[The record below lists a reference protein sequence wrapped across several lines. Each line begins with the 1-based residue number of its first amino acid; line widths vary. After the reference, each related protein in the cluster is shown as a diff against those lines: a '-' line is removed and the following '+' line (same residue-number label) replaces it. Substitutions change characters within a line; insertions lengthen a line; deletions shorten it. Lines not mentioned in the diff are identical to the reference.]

1 MGKPLHLFI
10 PLILFLI
17 LVSACKTRKN
27 VIEVKDQVKPGTKT
41 IEQIIPEETIF
52 EWFDGKFNADINN
65 EGKSNSVKGRV
76 RIRRDSLIWISIKPD
91 VAIIEVFRIL
101 ISPDSVQVVNYLDK
115 KFFRDKFSSIK
126 EFIKYDLSFH
136 MVQNIFIGNPTF
148 AFDASMFKSFINR
161 DGADIISSSDFKTY
175 LDARNANQPAN
186 FLFQALWFKDKILKR
201 SLVYDPA
208 NKVEVDLQ
216 YLEHEIMGSTMLPKT
231 GQLTVVGD
239 KTNLR
244 FSYTYTKIILNE
256 ILEFPFTIPDNYEPM
271 YLKQQ

>member
-1 MGKPLHLFI
+1 MGKPLHYLLFVLIITLI
-10 PLILFLI
+10 P
-17 LVSACKTRKN
+17 ACKIHKN
-27 VIEVKDQVKPGTKT
+27 LIEVKDQVKPSNKT
-41 IEQIIPEETIF
+41 ISQIVPDETKF

-101 ISPDSVQVVNYLDK
+101 ISPDSVQLVNYLDK

-126 EFIKYDLSFH
+126 EFIKYDISFH

-148 AFDASMFKSFINR
+148 AFDISMFKSFVNR
-161 DGADIISSSDFKTY
+161 EGADIISSSDFKTY
-175 LDARNANQPAN
+175 VDARNAKQPAN

-201 SLVYDPA
+201 SLIYDPA

-216 YLEHEIMGSTMLPKT
+216 YLEHEAMGSTMLPKT
-231 GQLTVVGD
+231 GQLTVIGE

-256 ILEFPFTIPDNYEPM
+256 ALEFPFTIPEKYEQM
-271 YLKQQ
+271 FLK

>member
-1 MGKPLHLFI
+1 MGKPLHY
-10 PLILFLI
+10 LIFTLLII
-17 LVSACKTRKN
+17 LVPACKTRKSL
-27 VIEVKDQVKPGTKT
+27 IEVKDQVKPSTKT
-41 IEQIIPEETIF
+41 IAEIIPAEISF

-115 KFFRDKFSSIK
+115 KFFKDKFSAIK

-148 AFDASMFKSFINR
+148 ALDISMFKSFVNR
-161 DGADIISSSDFKTY
+161 EGVDVISSSDFKTY
-175 LDARNANQPAN
+175 VDARNADQPAN
-186 FLFQALWFKDKILKR
+186 FLFQGLWFKDKILKR

-216 YLEHEIMGSTMLPKT
+216 YLEHEMMESLMLPKT
-231 GQLTVVGD
+231 GQLTVIGA

-244 FSYTYTKIILNE
+244 FSYTYTKIILNQV
-256 ILEFPFTIPDNYEPM
+256 LEFPFTIPNNYEPM
-271 YLKQQ
+271 YLKE